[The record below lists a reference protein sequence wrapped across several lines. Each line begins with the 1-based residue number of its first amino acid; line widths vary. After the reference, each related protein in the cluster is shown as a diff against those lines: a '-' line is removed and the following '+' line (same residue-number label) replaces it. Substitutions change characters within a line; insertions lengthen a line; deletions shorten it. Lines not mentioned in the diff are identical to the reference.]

1 MPSVGVGESR
11 WFVRV
16 EQFVMGDSARLVG
29 PAARKL
35 NELLVDDSDS
45 PRGGADQGTGMA
57 SPVVGLTFIVRA
69 DGPGEAATLAVQIAR
84 RALGEEERGLYGVTV
99 IAEQSAPEE
108 RPDGFPI
115 LDD

>member
-1 MPSVGVGESR
+1 VPAVGVGESR

-16 EQFVMGDSARLVG
+16 EQFVEGDSARLVG
-29 PAARKL
+29 PSARKL
-35 NELLVDDSDS
+35 NELLVEDPAN

-84 RALGEEERGLYGVTV
+84 QALGDEERGLYGVTV
-99 IAEQSAPEE
+99 IAERSAPEE

-115 LDD
+115 LGD